1 MRLSQ
6 WTNNRNMSVRTP
18 IESLAAIDDGGDVLN
33 YLLETDGLDYQSF
46 VDVPD
51 GIQRNQGQ
59 HDWYEA
65 HLVNADGNGVIRYIE
80 LKAGGDSPAFSDL
93 KRHLKRHGS
102 PINEL
107 FTVVAYRESDEGP
120 LTSPLTDDLTFLY
133 LDQQFS
139 SEDVEV
145 TFDLKYFTVKRFG
158 VQPAYIDFIED
169 LTVGSGQGRTSLDGD
184 IEDVFSIR
192 EITQSFYEDFG
203 ELFRGTLQDAIH
215 GLDDPEENLNAY
227 TRTVVNRVLFL
238 LFIEEKG
245 WLDDD
250 VDYVENKYE
259 TAKEDDDKHVY
270 EDFFEPLFFEALSD
284 TDETEYDFLGS
295 IPFLNGGL
303 FERRDIEEGVEIDE
317 AFFDALLDPTENEAG
332 EPKGF
337 LRRYKISLRESNPSE
352 QELVV
357 DPEFIG
363 RIFEMFMQE
372 DDRSEVGAFY
382 TPKPITAYM
391 TKNALKQH
399 LLQST
404 DISHEE
410 AVSLVADHT
419 APESL
424 TDEQI
429 DAIDDALRSASI
441 LDPAVGSGAFIIAM
455 LEELVSVSEALDE
468 NRMDERT
475 RFSLKEEFIADN
487 LYGVDIDAGGIELC
501 KFRVW
506 LHLMQDLDGISHDE
520 FIDRNDEFALP
531 NLGFKFFVGNS
542 LVGEHDP
549 TRIDIGSYQE
559 TLTGGLDETLTEI
572 HDTRKAYQTAYGD
585 EKERLG
591 EKLDDLTTE
600 LETQLAVKEQGGWMT
615 EVAEEADT
623 TFAWTSKI
631 PEVIL
636 NGGFDIVIGNPPYEG
651 QSQQDY
657 IGELARFYD
666 EKYDFYKTIPRM
678 RHDLYQLFNVRG
690 WELTREGGILSY
702 ITSDTFY
709 TIGSKHTTRQ
719 LLQGNRMYDLLKA
732 NPDTFDAA
740 VSPAVFS
747 MKKQS
752 EENNYTFSYIDATE
766 TEIEQYR
773 SLIGELIKKDG
784 SDKSDKDETS
794 GVYSL
799 NLSGESQGYT
809 VPVNLYRTTLRQ
821 AFFEPTETNLS
832 IHEQHMSRINSL
844 ADSWEK
850 SIRDSD
856 TLEENLSR
864 IKSEHIDNLESG
876 DVSILGLMT
885 LGGVGL
891 QTGSNEEYLA
901 YIDGTDSA
909 EEVKRRNSNFDY
921 VSKNEETYSYISRVI
936 SEEHVAD
943 VSEMTKNE
951 KLNGIQDNTNRTW
964 VPVEKGFKQEDVY
977 FKPREVYINWS
988 KDSVEGIDEDGLI
1001 RNIEY
1006 YFQPGIFSSRG
1017 GFSDLLVR
1025 YTDEAVIESTG
1036 VVLTP
1041 IEQTISAKYAI
1052 GLLNSEVCEHITDT
1066 FINSSGKQATDMRH
1080 IPIPIPS
1087 DEQESQ
1093 MEELVNKAIRIR
1105 KGEEKM
1111 ELSEVQKQIDQF
1123 VEELYDIEL

>member
-1 MRLSQ
+1 
-6 WTNNRNMSVRTP
+6 MSVRMP

-33 YLLETDGLDYQSF
+33 YLLETDGLNYNSF
-46 VDVPD
+46 VDVPG

-169 LTVGSGQGRTSLDGD
+169 LAVGSGQGRTSLEGD

-192 EITQSFYEDFG
+192 EITQSFYEDFDD
-203 ELFRGTLQDAIH
+203 LFHETLQDAIH
-215 GLDDPEENLNAY
+215 GLDDPKENLNAY

-259 TAKEDDDKHVY
+259 TAKSDGEKHVY
-270 EDFFEPLFFEALSD
+270 DDFFEPLFFEALSNI
-284 TDETEYDFLGS
+284 ERTEYEFLGS

-303 FERRDIEEGVEIDE
+303 FERRDIEENVEIDE
-317 AFFDALLDPTENEAG
+317 MFFDALLDPKENDAG

-337 LRRYKISLRESNPSE
+337 LRRYKISLRESNESD

-372 DDRSEVGAFY
+372 GKKEELGTFY

-391 TKNALKQH
+391 TRNALKQH

-404 DISHEE
+404 DVSREE
-410 AVSLVADHT
+410 AVALVADHT
-419 APESL
+419 APDSL

-429 DAIDDALRSASI
+429 SAIDEALRSTSI

-455 LEELVSVSEALDE
+455 LEELVSISEALNQKQTE
-468 NRMDERT
+468 ERT

-487 LYGVDIDAGGIELC
+487 LYGVDIDPGGVELC

-506 LHLMQDLDGISHDE
+506 LHLMQDLKDISHDE
-520 FIDRNDEFALP
+520 FIDRNEEFALP

-549 TRIDIGSYQE
+549 TRIDVGSYQE

-572 HDTRKAYQTAYGD
+572 HDTRKAYQPAHGD

-591 EKLDDLTTE
+591 EKLNDLTTE

-615 EVAEEADT
+615 EVAEEAET

-636 NGGFDIVIGNPPYEG
+636 SGGFDIVIGNPPYEG

-657 IGELARFYD
+657 IGDLARFYD

-678 RHDLYQLFNVRG
+678 RHDLYQLFNIRG
-690 WELTREGGILSY
+690 WELTREGGVLSY
-702 ITSDTFY
+702 ITSNTFY
-709 TIGSKHTTRQ
+709 TIGSKQTTRQ
-719 LLQGNRMYDLLKA
+719 LLQRNQLLDLLRA
-732 NPDTFDAA
+732 NPNTFDAN
-740 VSPAVFS
+740 VEPAIFVL
-747 MKKQS
+747 KKQKPAAS
-752 EENNYTFSYIDATE
+752 HKINYIDASDTDIQE
-766 TEIEQYR
+766 YR
-773 SLIGELIKKDG
+773 SFVREL
-784 SDKSDKDETS
+784 EPT
-794 GVYSL
+794 
-799 NLSGESQGYT
+799 NLDAERVKPLDLPSSSRGYR
-809 VPVNLYRTTLRQ
+809 VQLEIYNDTLRS
-821 AFFEPTETNLS
+821 AFFEPTQMNLRL
-832 IHEQHMSRINSL
+832 HDQFMSRIKGL
-844 ADSWEK
+844 AEKWEPELQ
-850 SIRDSD
+850 DVT
-856 TLEENLSR
+856 TLKNNTEK
-864 IKSEHIDNLESG
+864 ISEKHTTKLEVG
-876 DVSILGLMT
+876 DVSILGLLT
-885 LGGVGL
+885 LGGQGL
-891 QTGSNEEYLA
+891 STDKNSKYMSFLEGTEE
-901 YIDGTDSA
+901 A
-909 EEVKRRNSNFDY
+909 EELAGRNPDFEL
-921 VSKNEETYSYISRVI
+921 NEHNENEYKYLDMVI
-936 SEEHVAD
+936 TEDKVAD
-943 VSEMTKNE
+943 PSNLTSEE
-951 KLNGIQDNTNRTW
+951 KLNGIDSSKGATW
-964 VPVEKGFKQEDVY
+964 VPIEKGFRQSDLYYKSKVE
-977 FKPREVYINWS
+977 YINWS
-988 KDSVEGIDEDGLI
+988 RDSLEKIQSYRNGILK
-1001 RNIEY
+1001 NIDY
-1006 YFQPGIFSSRG
+1006 YFEPGVFLSIG
-1017 GFSDLLVR
+1017 GFANLKAR
-1025 YTDEAVIESTG
+1025 YTNNRAVDHTGNIFTSTLPEKLSEKY
-1036 VVLTP
+1036 LTG
-1041 IEQTISAKYAI
+1041 I
-1052 GLLNSEVCEHITDT
+1052 LNSEIPIHITES
-1066 FINSSGKQATDMRH
+1066 FINSTGMETADLRL
-1080 IPIPIPS
+1080 IPIPIPT
-1087 DEQESQ
+1087 EKQRESV
-1093 MEELVNKAIRIR
+1093 ESLVDRAI
-1105 KGEEKM
+1105 
-1111 ELSEVQKQIDQF
+1111 EVQQGKSSESLESIQVE
-1123 VEELYDIEL
+1123 VEEIVKDLYQVNLDE